1 MTWKGRWRN
10 QYGSIVDI
18 TDDANGRI
26 AGTFKT
32 ALKDS
37 GFYGQEIPIV
47 GIHQGACVSFA
58 AGGKTAAGDAAVS
71 YTGLLRDGKMETMW
85 FVVADSAIKAVAEG
99 MPGKIEQLSWWR
111 AINSNADT
119 FERV

>member
-18 TDDANGRI
+18 TEDANGRI
-26 AGTFKT
+26 TGTFKT

-37 GFYGQEIPIV
+37 GFYGQEVPII
-47 GIHQGACVSFA
+47 GIHQGDCVSFV

-71 YTGLLRDGKMETMW
+71 YTGLLRDGKMETVW
-85 FVVADSAIKAVAEG
+85 LVVADSAIKAAAEG
-99 MPGKIEQLSWWR
+99 MPGKIEKLTWWR
-111 AINSNADT
+111 SINTNADT